1 MELYQLR
8 TFAAVA
14 ETAHLTRAADRLH
27 ISQPAVSA
35 QIKALEEELE
45 VRLFERGPGGMT
57 LTRAGARLLEEAAKV
72 LAAAEEM
79 RNVAK
84 ALTGEIAGRLR
95 IGTIGAPDFIRLGD
109 FSSRTVERF
118 PLLELEFHAEVSSAA
133 LDAVRDGTF
142 DASFYVGE
150 LVYPNV
156 IGLGLREMTFH
167 VVAPAAWADRVEQA
181 DWRAMA
187 ALPWVLMPSM
197 STHSQLVR
205 TMFREHGVEPSHVIE
220 ANQESMIANFV
231 VSGVGVSLL
240 PDPLALDLQ
249 AAGQLCIW
257 GKAFLRATLWFI
269 YLSERANDPL
279 IKGLVEVLRE
289 TWAPGGTGTGDALPP
304 SRKSAGAGDR
314 SRSAFGQGDSEPVR

>member
-1 MELYQLR
+1 MELYQLK

-14 ETAHLTRAADRLH
+14 ETGHLTRAAERLH

-35 QIKALEEELE
+35 QIKALEDKLE

-57 LTRAGARLLEEAAKV
+57 LTRAGARLLEQAAKV
-72 LAAAEEM
+72 LAAAEEL
-79 RNVAK
+79 RNLAK

-95 IGTIGAPDFIRLGD
+95 IGTIGAPEFIRLGE

-133 LDAVRDGTF
+133 LEAVRDGTF

-156 IGLGLREMTFH
+156 VGLGLSEMTFR
-167 VVAPAAWADRVEQA
+167 VVAPAAWADRVRQA
-181 DWRAMA
+181 DWKAMA
-187 ALPWVLMPSM
+187 ALPWILMPSM
-197 STHSQLVR
+197 STHSQLAR
-205 TMFREHGVEPSHVIE
+205 TMFREHGVEPGHVIE
-220 ANQESMIANFV
+220 ANQESLIANLV

-249 AAGQLCIW
+249 AAGQVCISE
-257 GKAFLRATLWFI
+257 KAVLRGTLWFI
-269 YLSERANDPL
+269 YLRERANDPL

-289 TWAPGGTGTGDALPP
+289 TWAPGKTGTGDASPS
-304 SRKSAGAGDR
+304 SRKTAGAGDGTR
-314 SRSAFGQGDSEPVR
+314 TTVG

>member
-14 ETAHLTRAADRLH
+14 ETGHLTRASDRLH

-57 LTRAGARLLEEAAKV
+57 LTRAGARLLEQAAKV
-72 LAAAEEM
+72 LAAAEEL

-95 IGTIGAPDFIRLGD
+95 IGTIGAPEFVRLGE

-118 PLLELEFHAEVSSAA
+118 PLLELEFHAEVSGAA
-133 LDAVRDGTF
+133 LEAVRDGAF

-150 LVYPNV
+150 LVHPNV
-156 IGLGLREMTFH
+156 VGLGLREMTFR
-167 VVAPAAWADRVEQA
+167 VVAPAAWADRVRQA
-181 DWRAMA
+181 DWKAMA
-187 ALPWVLMPSM
+187 ALPWILMPSI
-197 STHSQLVR
+197 STHSQLAR

-220 ANQESMIANFV
+220 ADQESLIVNLV

-249 AAGQLCIW
+249 AAGQVCISE
-257 GKAFLRATLWFI
+257 KAVLHGTLWFI
-269 YLSERANDPL
+269 YLRERANDPL
-279 IKGLVEVLRE
+279 IKGLVEVLGE
-289 TWAPGGTGTGDALPP
+289 TWAPAREASPP
-304 SRKSAGAGDR
+304 PKTADAGDGTR
-314 SRSAFGQGDSEPVR
+314 STAG

>member
-14 ETAHLTRAADRLH
+14 EIGHLTRAADRLH

-45 VRLFERGPGGMT
+45 LRLFERGPGGMT
-57 LTRAGARLLEEAAKV
+57 LTRAGARLLQEAAKV
-72 LAAAEEM
+72 LGAAEEL
-79 RNVAK
+79 RNAAK

-95 IGTIGAPDFIRLGD
+95 IGTIGAPEFIRLGE

-133 LDAVRDGTF
+133 LGAVRDGTF

-150 LVYPNV
+150 LTYPNV
-156 IGLGLREMTFH
+156 VGLRLREITFR
-167 VVAPAAWADRVEQA
+167 VVAPAAWADRVSQA
-181 DWRAMA
+181 DWKAMA
-187 ALPWVLMPSM
+187 ALPWILMPSM
-197 STHSQLVR
+197 STHSQLAR
-205 TMFREHGVEPSHVIE
+205 AMFREHGVEPGHVIE
-220 ANQESMIANFV
+220 ADQESLIANLV

-249 AAGQLCIW
+249 TAGKVCISE
-257 GKAFLRATLWFI
+257 KAVLRGMLWFI
-269 YLSERANDPL
+269 YLRERANDPL

-289 TWAPGGTGTGDALPP
+289 TWALDRT
-304 SRKSAGAGDR
+304 AGASPSPRETAGTDDR
-314 SRSAFGQGDSEPVR
+314 SRSAA